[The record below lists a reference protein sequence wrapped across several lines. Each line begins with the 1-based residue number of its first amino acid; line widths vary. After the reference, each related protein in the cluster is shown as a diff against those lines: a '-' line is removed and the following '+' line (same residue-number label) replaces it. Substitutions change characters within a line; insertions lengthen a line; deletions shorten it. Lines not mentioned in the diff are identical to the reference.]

1 MTTRLNSTSAQN
13 KFYWLLLAALVF
25 IPRLLNLDVFLT
37 PDEPLFLEHARQ
49 FAHGMAT
56 GNFNQTLGIG
66 YPGVTIALAAAPV
79 VNLPSTELGA
89 YVAGRLAVGL
99 LTGLL
104 TLLLCGLGQKL
115 LGRWPA
121 FIGVALLALDPYM
134 LGYSRLLHN
143 EATLAL
149 TMTLAGVSWLLWL
162 RAEQRRWLALAGL
175 FTGLALLTKST
186 ALLLGPLLA
195 TATLG
200 WAIAVGRWRV
210 GRWWG
215 RVLLGGGAALLA
227 AAAVFVAL
235 WPAMWVDP
243 VGAVS
248 LTLGKLLR
256 DQEAGTG
263 NLGMFWLGRFVDDPG
278 PLFYPVAFLLKA
290 TPWLLIGL
298 LLAVGLA
305 LFRPINRETVGLW
318 ALALVYLLLM
328 TIASKKSVRYMLPAW
343 PALYLL
349 AGWGWAQLGQLAN
362 RRWAAFVTRHSSFAI
377 RYSPFATLIVVA
389 AFALAYHPYYFSY
402 YNPAVGGWRW
412 APNTLLVGWGEGLDL
427 AAGYLN
433 QKPAAT
439 VAAWYD
445 FLFPLYYH
453 GQTRP
458 VTPPENLLTADHA
471 VVYISQVQRNI
482 PNPNII
488 DYFRNRRQP
497 EYTARLNGIDYAWV
511 YPGPVAGFAAP
522 SSPPQFALGGDFGGE
537 LRLLGYSL
545 TLPPVAGEPALVVT
559 LQWQVVTPPPTERFV
574 FVRLI
579 DGQGQIWAKTDS
591 PPVMGLWPVARW
603 QPGMFIADAQK
614 ITLPAAA
621 APDSLAQ
628 YRLEVGVYNPATG
641 QPVPATGQPL
651 GAGGGLLLGAAA
663 PVSQP
668 GAEN

>member
-1 MTTRLNSTSAQN
+1 MTAFSGFVSAPN
-13 KFYWLLLAALVF
+13 KLRWLLLAALVF
-25 IPRLLNLDVFLT
+25 IPRLVNLDVFIT

-49 FAHGMAT
+49 FAHGVAT
-56 GNFNQTLGIG
+56 GNFEQTLGIG

-79 VNLPSTELGA
+79 INLPPTELGA

-104 TLLLCGLGQKL
+104 MLALYGLGQKL
-115 LGRWPA
+115 LGDWPA
-121 FIGVALLALDPYM
+121 FVGVALLALDPYM

-149 TMTLAGVSWLLWL
+149 TITLAGVSWLLWL

-195 TATLG
+195 VATLG
-200 WAIAVGRWRV
+200 WAVTAGCWRN

-235 WPAMWVDP
+235 WPAMWVNP
-243 VGAVS
+243 AGAVG
-248 LTLGKLLR
+248 LTLDKLLH
-256 DQEAGTG
+256 DQAAGTG

-298 LLAVGLA
+298 ALGAGFTVYALRTLPGPATRDAVA
-305 LFRPINRETVGLW
+305 LW

-343 PALYLL
+343 PAFCLL
-349 AGWGWAQLGQLAN
+349 AGWGWAQLGQLA
-362 RRWAAFVTRHSSFAI
+362 RRRYSSFVI
-377 RYSPFATLIVVA
+377 RYSSFIALGLVA
-389 AFALAYHPYYFSY
+389 AFALVYHPYYFSY

-412 APNTLLVGWGEGLDL
+412 APDTLLIGWGEGLDL

-433 QKPAAT
+433 RQPPAT

-445 FLFPLYYH
+445 FLFPLYYR
-453 GQTRP
+453 GQTQP
-458 VTPPENLLTADHA
+458 VTPPENMLTADHT
-471 VVYISQVQRNI
+471 VVYISQAQRNI

-488 DYFRNRRQP
+488 DYFRHRRPP
-497 EYTARLNGIDYAWV
+497 EYTARLNGVDYAWV
-511 YPGPVAGFAAP
+511 YPGPVAGFTAP

-537 LRLLGYSL
+537 LRLLGYNLS
-545 TLPPVAGEPALVVT
+545 LPPTGDEPALVVT
-559 LQWQVVTPPPTERFV
+559 LQWQVIAPPPAERFV
-574 FVRLI
+574 FVRLV
-579 DGQGQIWAKTDS
+579 DDHGQIWAKTDS

-603 QPGMFIADAQK
+603 QPGMFIADAQQV
-614 ITLPAAA
+614 TLPAAA
-621 APDSLAQ
+621 APGNLAQ

-641 QPVPATGQPL
+641 QPLPATGQPL
-651 GAGGGLLLGAAA
+651 GAGGGLLLGAAS
-663 PVSQP
+663 PVNQP
-668 GAEN
+668 GAEE